1 MGAGKR
7 SGGRVAGRTAGRGN
21 LGGAIGR
28 GTLSREVILR
38 AAIRVVDRDGLNGLT
53 MRKLA
58 AGLGASPMALYRY
71 FRNKEELVDGLVD
84 VVVGDYE
91 VTEHDEADRR
101 DWLCETFRLMHQGLC
116 EHPGIIPLLGGVA
129 FSGEN
134 ATAVAERV
142 LAVLREAGLD
152 DHAAALLFYT
162 LTSYTIGAVGFAN
175 AGVGEAAADS
185 PGALEERLRQARL
198 SFEMTSRTTYPT
210 IVALAPY
217 LALYSTERQFI
228 AGLDQILFAVFDPRD

>member
-116 EHPGIIPLLGGVA
+116 EHPAAGPPEPCHPPRHPGSEREWLAQHSIWLETRGISLGQG
-129 FSGEN
+129 
-134 ATAVAERV
+134 
-142 LAVLREAGLD
+142 
-152 DHAAALLFYT
+152 
-162 LTSYTIGAVGFAN
+162 
-175 AGVGEAAADS
+175 
-185 PGALEERLRQARL
+185 
-198 SFEMTSRTTYPT
+198 
-210 IVALAPY
+210 
-217 LALYSTERQFI
+217 
-228 AGLDQILFAVFDPRD
+228 